1 MAKAKVRDSSS
12 DTRELLA
19 DVEKIL
25 DEEFRRV
32 RVVRD
37 LDRLPGLRV
46 VLERLGY
53 DVDAEVDRCIP
64 PLYVSPIPNRK
75 ARREHGIE
83 FDPNEVERF
92 LRFSMLCR
100 HVKGDL
106 GGKPIRP
113 DLWQI
118 LYFLAPVFGFR
129 QEDGNR
135 FFRIGYLEIPRKNGK
150 STLAAVISLYLLMAD
165 SNLKAGRYFEPGAE
179 VYAAATT
186 VEQAGA
192 VFAPAE
198 NMARMS
204 PEIGGKLSITA
215 SKELFVESTLS
226 SFKVVS
232 GDPSKAEEKMGGN
245 VSGAVIDETHV
256 HKDARLIETIE
267 SGAAGRSQ
275 PLVMHL
281 TTAGAEVEGTIYEEK
296 HDFAVELA
304 TGKVTG
310 SRTWAVIYT
319 VPTELLEN
327 RWNDPAVWKAV
338 NPGLEISVSLEYLED
353 AAKTAGRSA
362 RKKNAFLRLHLNVI
376 ASSVTQWIPMR
387 LFDHGAAHLA
397 PKPKTL
403 EGQIAFAGLDLA
415 SSTDLASCA
424 LVVPRWVSDPA
435 DPEFEIEVLQ
445 VFLRAW
451 TPRGALPS
459 RKPAE
464 RELFEK
470 WIREGWITAH
480 AGETIDYDLVEAD
493 VVKMCRPFD
502 MRRLSFDRWGS
513 KQIVQHLRDDGLE
526 VAEIGQGFAGIS
538 AAMKSTERI
547 VSEGRLWTGGN
558 PVLRHAFENVRV
570 QSDAA
575 ENVKP
580 DRAKSKG
587 RIDPLVALVMA
598 VDGYDRLSG
607 DVSSYE
613 DHGLIIA

>member
-1 MAKAKVRDSSS
+1 MPKAKARDSSS

-25 DEEFRRV
+25 DAEFRRV
-32 RVVRD
+32 RVERD

-53 DVDAEVDRCIP
+53 DVHAEIDRCVP
-64 PLYVSPIPNRK
+64 PLYVSPLPNRQ
-75 ARREHGIE
+75 ARRDHGIV
-83 FDPNEVERF
+83 FDPNEVERI
-92 LRFSMLCR
+92 LSFSMLCR
-100 HVKGDL
+100 HVKGDHA
-106 GGKPIRP
+106 GDPVRP

-129 QEDGNR
+129 QADGNR

-165 SNLKAGRYFEPGAE
+165 SNLKAGRFFEAGAE

-186 VEQAGA
+186 KDQAGA

-198 NMARMS
+198 AMARMS
-204 PEIGGKLSITA
+204 PEIGSKLSITA
-215 SKELFVESTLS
+215 GSELIVTSTLS

-267 SGAAGRSQ
+267 TGAAGRSQ
-275 PLVMHL
+275 PLVIHL

-304 TGKVTG
+304 TGKVSG
-310 SRTWAVIYT
+310 SRTWAVVYT
-319 VPTELLEN
+319 IPPELLA
-327 RWNDPAVWKAV
+327 RWDDPEVWRAT
-338 NPGLEISVSLEYLED
+338 NPGLGISVSVEYLED

-376 ASSVTQWIPMR
+376 ASSVTQWLPMR
-387 LFDHGAAHLA
+387 LFDIGAAHVA

-403 EGQIAFAGLDLA
+403 EGKVAFAGLDLA
-415 SSTDLASCA
+415 SSTDLAACA
-424 LVVPRWVSDPA
+424 VVVPRWVSDPT

-445 VFLRAW
+445 VLVKAW
-451 TPRGALPS
+451 TPRGSLPQ

-480 AGETIDYDLVEAD
+480 AGETIDYDLVESD
-493 VVKMCRPFD
+493 VEKLCRPFD

-513 KQIVQHLRDDGLE
+513 KQIVQHLRDAGLE

-538 AAMKSTERI
+538 SAMKATERI
-547 VSEGRLWTGGN
+547 VSEGRLYTGGN
-558 PVLRHAFENVRV
+558 PVLRYAFENVRI
-570 QSDAA
+570 QTDAA
-575 ENVKP
+575 ENLKP

-598 VDGYDRLSG
+598 IDGYDRLAA
-607 DVSSYE
+607 DVSPYE
-613 DHGLIIA
+613 EHGLIIA